1 MSSSGA
7 NPPPGQEWQ
16 IGKTA
21 ATIKFV
27 LEAEVEMVRRPD
39 MTNGEGYTLLMLVER
54 LKSGEESL
62 DEEESVDTWL
72 ERLRDHYP

>member
-1 MSSSGA
+1 MSPSGA

-16 IGKTA
+16 TGKTA

-27 LEAEVEMVRRPD
+27 LEAEVEMYRRPD
-39 MTNGEGYTLLMLVER
+39 MTNGEGYVLLQLVER

-62 DEEESVDTWL
+62 DEEETVDQWL

>member
-1 MSSSGA
+1 MSSF
-7 NPPPGQEWQ
+7 PPPGQEWQ
-16 IGKTA
+16 IGKTD

-27 LEAEVEMVRRPD
+27 LEAEVEMYRRPD

-62 DEEESVDTWL
+62 LEEETVDDWL

>member
-1 MSSSGA
+1 MSSFGA
-7 NPPPGQEWQ
+7 KPPAGQEWQ

-27 LEAEVEMVRRPD
+27 LEAEVEMYQRPD

-54 LKSGEESL
+54 LKNGEESL
-62 DEEESVDTWL
+62 EEFETVDEWL